1 MPSKF
6 TSPTRLKRLGSA
18 LRALREAS
26 ELTAE
31 QAAKSLG
38 WSGSKVSRIETG
50 KQLVS
55 PDDARKL
62 VGLYDVGE
70 GEIEKYVAI
79 ARQARQRD
87 WWHKYD
93 DVLPEWFEGYL
104 GLEAE
109 ASKISTYES
118 DLVPGLLQT
127 ERYAACVLGAFPLGT
142 TPEEMERAV
151 DLRRAR
157 QARLSDDNP
166 LILDA
171 VISETVLRRAIGGTA
186 VMREQ
191 LEYLAAMMD
200 RPNITLRLLPFAA
213 AEHPGINGAFSVLE
227 FPDPDDGRIVC
238 VEALTS
244 TLYIEKTRDVGVYRL
259 AFDQIRSAAVGP
271 DETAAAI
278 TTTTREWTT

>member
-6 TSPTRLKRLGSA
+6 SPTRLKRLGSA

-55 PDDARKL
+55 PDDARSL

-93 DVLPEWFEGYL
+93 DVWKSRAWP
-104 GLEAE
+104 A
-109 ASKISTYES
+109 
-118 DLVPGLLQT
+118 
-127 ERYAACVLGAFPLGT
+127 GT
-142 TPEEMERAV
+142 TPSAP
-151 DLRRAR
+151 AR
-157 QARLSDDNP
+157 TRPARL
-166 LILDA
+166 
-171 VISETVLRRAIGGTA
+171 
-186 VMREQ
+186 
-191 LEYLAAMMD
+191 
-200 RPNITLRLLPFAA
+200 
-213 AEHPGINGAFSVLE
+213 
-227 FPDPDDGRIVC
+227 
-238 VEALTS
+238 
-244 TLYIEKTRDVGVYRL
+244 
-259 AFDQIRSAAVGP
+259 
-271 DETAAAI
+271 
-278 TTTTREWTT
+278 